1 MKGCDLFMFNR
12 KITVIGAGSVGSATA
27 YTLALKGIADEIVLV
42 DINEKKAQGEALD
55 IYHGTPL
62 MDDSVDVYA
71 GTYADAV
78 NSSIVVITSGVPRK
92 ADQTRLELTK
102 TNVDVLKSIA
112 PAITKYCPDATYIL
126 VSNPV
131 DILTYAFVKLSGMPD
146 SRVIGTG
153 TLLDTARLRSFIS
166 RTFNVSQKSV
176 HAYVFG
182 EHGDTSF
189 IPWSINNISGIDP
202 VTNSNLFLLKS
213 GEVPPKINCEQI
225 EEHIRTS
232 GAEIIRK
239 KGYTNYA
246 ISTAVHTVCD
256 MLYSSNSSTLM
267 VSAMLHGEYG
277 LEGVCLS
284 LPTLLGNGCVQGRV
298 MPRLLADEEEKLQK
312 SAAALKAVI
321 KELSL

>member
-1 MKGCDLFMFNR
+1 MMFNR
-12 KITVIGAGSVGSATA
+12 KITVIGAGSVGSAA
-27 YTLALKGIADEIVLV
+27 AFTLALTGTASEIVLV
-42 DINEKKAQGEALD
+42 DINETKAQGEALD
-55 IYHGTPL
+55 IYQGTPL
-62 MDDSVDVYA
+62 MDSHVDIYA
-71 GTYADAV
+71 GTYEDAKD
-78 NSSIVVITSGVPRK
+78 SSIVVITSGVPRK

-112 PAITKYCPDATYIL
+112 PNITRYCPDATYLL

-131 DILTYAFVKLSGMPD
+131 DILTYAFTKISGLPD

-166 RTFNVSQKSV
+166 RAFNVSQKSV

-202 VTNSNLFLLKS
+202 IKNSNLFLLQN
-213 GEVPPKINCEQI
+213 GMTPPTINCDQI
-225 EEHIRTS
+225 EDHIRTS

-246 ISTAVHTVCD
+246 ISTAVQTVCET
-256 MLYSSNSSTLM
+256 LYSSNCSTLM

-277 LEGVCLS
+277 LSDVCLS
-284 LPTLLGNGCVQGRV
+284 LPTLIGNGCVQGHI
-298 MPRLLADEEEKLQK
+298 MPRLLPDEAEKLMT
-312 SAAALKAVI
+312 SAAALKSVI

>member
-1 MKGCDLFMFNR
+1 MFNR
-12 KITVIGAGSVGSATA
+12 KITVIGVGSVGSATA
-27 YTLALKGIADEIVLV
+27 QTLALKGIASEIVLV
-42 DINEKKAQGEALD
+42 DINERKAQGEALD

-62 MDDSVDVYA
+62 MDCPVDVYA
-71 GTYADAV
+71 GSYEDAKGS
-78 NSSIVVITSGVPRK
+78 NIVIITSGVPRK

-102 TNVDVLKSIA
+102 TNINILQEIA

-131 DILTYAFVKLSGMPD
+131 DILTYAFVKLSGLPD
-146 SRVIGTG
+146 SHVIGTG

-166 RTFNVSQKSV
+166 RAFNVSQKSV

-202 VTNSNLFLLKS
+202 IKNSNLFLFQN
-213 GEVPPKINCEQI
+213 GIVPPKINCEQI
-225 EEHIRTS
+225 EEHIRSS
-232 GAEIIRK
+232 GAEIIRR

-246 ISTAVHTVCD
+246 IATAVHTICEK
-256 MLYSSNSSTLM
+256 LYSLHSSTLM

-277 LEGVCLS
+277 FTDVCLS
-284 LPTLLGNGCVQGRV
+284 LPTLLGNGCVQGHV
-298 MPRLLADEEEKLQK
+298 IPRLLPDEYEKLMK
-312 SAAALKAVI
+312 SAEVLKSVI
-321 KELSL
+321 KELAL